1 MGALYVVATPIGNLE
16 DITIRALAVLK
27 QVSLIAA
34 EDTRRTRKLLMRY
47 GIDTPMTSYYEH
59 NKLVKL
65 DYLLEVLRE
74 KDVALVSEAGTP
86 GISDPGYELIRAAIA
101 ASVPVVP
108 IPGPSAVIAALAVS
122 GLPTDQFT
130 FVGFLP
136 RRRAERR
143 ARLQSL
149 ATENRT
155 MVAYE
160 APHRLIETLG
170 DIVEILGNRQ
180 LCVARELTKVHE
192 EVLRGSAE
200 EIRHHFTTARPQ
212 GEFTLVIAGAPAE
225 RPTASEETLLAQLE
239 ALLEA
244 GVSGK
249 DAVEKVADQT
259 GHPKR
264 LVYRLLLR
272 LKRER

>member
-1 MGALYVVATPIGNLE
+1 MGTLYVVATPIGNLE
-16 DITIRALAVLK
+16 DITLRALAVLK
-27 QVSLIAA
+27 RVALIAA
-34 EDTRRTRKLLMRY
+34 EDTRRTRKLLVRY

-65 DYLLEVLRE
+65 DYLITKLRE
-74 KDVALVSEAGTP
+74 SDVALVSEAGTP

-136 RRRAERR
+136 RRRAERH
-143 ARLQSL
+143 ARLRSM

-160 APHRLIETLG
+160 APHRLTETLN

-200 EIRHHFTTARPQ
+200 EIRRHFDATPPQ

-225 RPTASEETLLAQLE
+225 RPAVSEETVVTQLK
-239 ALLEA
+239 ALLDA
-244 GVSGK
+244 GLSGK
-249 DAVEKVADQT
+249 DAVERVAGLT
-259 GHPKR
+259 GHPKKQ
-264 LVYRLLLR
+264 VYRLLSR
-272 LKRER
+272 LKAEG

>member
-16 DITIRALAVLK
+16 DITIRALAILK

-34 EDTRRTRKLLMRY
+34 EDTRQTRKLLMRY

-65 DYLLEVLRE
+65 DYLLKVLRE

-136 RRRAERR
+136 RRRAERH
-143 ARLQSL
+143 ARLESL

-155 MVAYE
+155 TVAYE

-200 EIRHHFTTARPQ
+200 EIRHHFTIARPQ

-225 RPTASEETLLAQLE
+225 RPTTSEEAILAQLE
-239 ALLEA
+239 ALLDA

-264 LVYRLLLR
+264 HVYRLLLR
-272 LKRER
+272 LKREH

>member
-65 DYLLEVLRE
+65 DYLLEMLRE

-143 ARLQSL
+143 ARLRSL

-155 MVAYE
+155 MIAYE

-170 DIVEILGNRQ
+170 DIVEVLGNRQ

-200 EIRHHFTTARPQ
+200 EIRHHFTTVRPQ

-225 RPTASEETLLAQLE
+225 RPSASEEAILAQLE
-239 ALLEA
+239 ALLDA
-244 GVSGK
+244 GLSGK

-259 GHPKR
+259 GHPKKH
-264 LVYRLLLR
+264 VYRLLLR
-272 LKRER
+272 LKREP